1 MFEQILQL
9 TLTALGLGEELRVD
23 AKFTANLS
31 RELEHVRAQTYDVV
45 YPEMKARQL
54 IPVDGSV
61 DPGAETVTYPQW
73 DVFGMAKIIHDFADD
88 LPLVDALKEDFTT
101 KVKSL
106 GAAYGYSIQDLRA
119 AAMSGSQLNS
129 RRARQA
135 RRAIEQAIEDVACLG
150 NSKAGLV
157 GFAKHP
163 NVSLVPVIN
172 GVWST
177 ATGAEMIADMNE
189 LVNSTVTANKE
200 TFLPDTIVLDIAS
213 YQRFASTRISTTGDT
228 HTTAM
233 QAFLASNPYVRD
245 VMSWNK
251 LALADAAGTGPR
263 AVCFKRDPEVLE
275 LVIPQEFEEMPPQP
289 KGLRFH
295 IPCHARCGGVVVYY
309 PLAMG
314 YMDGL

>member
-1 MFEQILQL
+1 MGDSIR
-9 TLTALGLGEELRVD
+9 TD

-31 RELEHVRAQTYDVV
+31 RQLEHVRAQTYDVV

-61 DPGAETVTYPQW
+61 DTGAETVTYRQW
-73 DVFGMAKIIHDFADD
+73 DALGMAKIIHDFADD
-88 LPLVDALKEDFTT
+88 LPLVDALVEEFTS

-119 AAMSGSQLNS
+119 AGLSGSQLPA
-129 RRARQA
+129 RRARMA
-135 RRAIEQAIEDVACLG
+135 RRSIEQAIEDIACLG
-150 NSKAGLV
+150 NTKAGLL

-163 NVSLVPVIN
+163 NVTLVPVVV
-172 GVWST
+172 GTWAT

-189 LVNSTVTANKE
+189 LVNSTVIANKE

-233 QAFLASNPYVRD
+233 QAFLASNPYVRS

-263 AVCFKRDPEVLE
+263 AVCYKRDPEVLE
-275 LVIPQEFEEMPPQP
+275 LVIPQEYEEMPPQP
-289 KGLRFH
+289 KGLRFS
-295 IPCHARCGGVVVYY
+295 IPCHARIGGCVVYY